1 MIKLSN
7 EALIELKKKLS
18 RGSTNVICKRL
29 LEKDI
34 TYCRQYVSTC
44 LNPYHKDY
52 NQDIVEE
59 ALSLVEEE
67 AMQLYELNHRI
78 ELLNDPTL

>member
-18 RGSTNVICKRL
+18 RGSAKVISTRL
-29 LEKDI
+29 LKKDI
-34 TYCRQYVSTC
+34 TYCKQYVSTC
-44 LNPYHKDY
+44 LNPNHKDY
-52 NQDIVEE
+52 NPDIIEE

-67 AMQLYELNHRI
+67 AKQLYELNHRI
-78 ELLNDPTL
+78 ELLNDPIL

>member
-7 EALIELKKKLS
+7 EALIELSKKLS
-18 RGSTNVICKRL
+18 RGSAKVICRRL

-44 LNPYHKDY
+44 LNPNHKDY
-52 NQDIVEE
+52 NPEIIEE

-67 AMQLYELNHRI
+67 SRQVYELNRRI